1 MEIAEKLEETAREFE
16 DQIRPTVDEARKRVT
31 ALNDQAIT
39 YIKTN
44 PGKCVLG
51 AIALGYL
58 VGRIARR

>member
-16 DQIRPTVDEARKRVT
+16 DQIRPRVDQARKQVS
-31 ALNDQAIT
+31 ALNEQAIT
-39 YIKTN
+39 YIKAN
-44 PGKCVLG
+44 PGKCLLG